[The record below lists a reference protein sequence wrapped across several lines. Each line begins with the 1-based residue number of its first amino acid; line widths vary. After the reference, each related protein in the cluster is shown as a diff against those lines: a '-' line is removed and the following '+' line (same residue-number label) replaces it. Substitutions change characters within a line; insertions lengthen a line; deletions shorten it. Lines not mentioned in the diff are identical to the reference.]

1 MPLQKL
7 SFRPGVNK
15 ESTTLANEGGWFACD
30 KVRFRSGYP
39 EKIGGWTL
47 DTGLTA
53 STNIPPSGSFWG
65 VCRSLWNWATLA
77 GNNLLG
83 LGTNLKFYIQ
93 QSSGGSF
100 YDVTPLRRIGGTV
113 TPTVA
118 NCFTAAYSTL
128 SSGINA
134 TDTSL
139 TVASGTNFPNSGV
152 VQIDSE
158 IIAYSGKSTNI
169 LTGLT
174 RGYNGTTAAS
184 HLSAAGV
191 GSYLLRV
198 THAGHGAQAN
208 DFVTFAS
215 AVSLG
220 GNMTATVLNQEFQ
233 IIAVES
239 SSVYTILAQA
249 YATLNG
255 NIGSSNTSM
264 TLAPIPPAVTI
275 DFPSTGGV
283 LKIGAEQVY
292 FAGVSGN
299 TLTGLVRG
307 FNSTTAAAH
316 NSGVVVYAPVQ
327 ATSADTGDG
336 GASTTAQYQIS
347 TGNAT
352 YSTATGWGAG
362 GWGGVTTGFT
372 STGWGRSA
380 AVGVGVDIRLWSQD
394 NYGQD
399 LIINA
404 RGGPLYYWA
413 VNSSPSTYDRAQLIF
428 ASGTVSIRGSS
439 VTCDA
444 TTPSLVNFMA
454 ISDASRFVICFGTN
468 DPTGVY
474 ATTALDP
481 MQIRWSDQE
490 AFNTWTPAI
499 TNQAGGFRLSH
510 GSEIITA
517 MQTRQEILVF
527 TDSALYSMQFV
538 GAPYVWSLQILA
550 DNISVIGQNAVATAN
565 NITYW
570 MGTDKFYMYTGR
582 VDTLPC
588 SLRQYVFSDINLTE
602 SSQVMAGTN
611 EGYNEIW
618 WFYCSANSNTID
630 RYVIYNHLERTW
642 YYGTMSRT
650 AWLDSSLRDFPM
662 ATGYNGQLIYHEN
675 GVDDGTTNPPSPI
688 TAYVQS
694 SDFDIGDGHN
704 YGFVWRMIP
713 DLTFNGSFANTPSAT
728 MSLLPRVNPGSN
740 YSTTNSPSVTST
752 QNYTSQRSYEVQ
764 QFTQLIYTRVRGRQM
779 SFKVQSTGLGVQ
791 WQLGVPRIDS
801 RPDGE
806 R

>member
-39 EKIGGWTL
+39 EKVGGWTL
-47 DTGLTA
+47 DVGLTA

-152 VQIDSE
+152 VQIGTE
-158 IIAYSGKSTNI
+158 IIAYAGKSTNV

-174 RGYNGTTAAS
+174 RGYNGTTPAS

-208 DFVTFAS
+208 DFVTFAA

-239 SSVYTILAQA
+239 NNVYTILAQA
-249 YATLNG
+249 YSTLNG
-255 NIGSSNTSM
+255 NIGSSDTSIN
-264 TLAPIPPAVTI
+264 LVLGGGAN
-275 DFPSTGGV
+275 FPSTGGV

-292 FAGVSGN
+292 FAGKSVD

-307 FNSTTAAAH
+307 FNGTTAAAH

-372 STGWGRSA
+372 STGWGRSS

-413 VNSSPSTYDRAQLIF
+413 VNSSPTTYDRAQLIF
-428 ASGTVSIRGSS
+428 ASGTVSIRSAT
-439 VTCDA
+439 VTCDS

-570 MGTDKFYMYTGR
+570 MGTDKFYSYSGR

-618 WFYCSANSNTID
+618 WFYCSAGSNTID
-630 RYVIYNHLERTW
+630 KYVIYNHLERTW
-642 YYGTMSRT
+642 YYGTMPRT

-713 DLTFNGSFANTPSAT
+713 DITFNGSFANTPSAT

>member
-15 ESTTLANEGGWFACD
+15 ESTTLSNEGGWFSCD
-30 KVRFRSGYP
+30 KVRFRSGFP

-77 GNNLLG
+77 GYNLLG

-93 QSSGGSF
+93 QSIGGSF
-100 YDVTPLRRIGGTV
+100 YDVTPLRYIGGTL
-113 TPTVA
+113 TPSVA

-128 SSGINA
+128 SADITPTA
-134 TDTSL
+134 TSL
-139 TVASGTNFPNSGV
+139 TVVSGTDFPDSGV
-152 VQIDSE
+152 VQIGTE
-158 IIAYSGKSTNI
+158 IIAYFGKSTNT

-184 HLSAAGV
+184 HLTGAGV

-233 IIAVES
+233 VVAVS
-239 SSVYTILAQA
+239 SSNEYTILAQA

-255 NIGSSNTSM
+255 DIGSTE
-264 TLAPIPPAVTI
+264 TTI
-275 DFPSTGGV
+275 TISSTTDFPSTGGV
-283 LKIGAEQVY
+283 LKIGAEQIY
-292 FAGVSGN
+292 FAGKSGS

-307 FNSTTAAAH
+307 FNGTTAAAH
-316 NSGVVVYAPVQ
+316 NSGAVVYAPVQ
-327 ATSADTGDG
+327 ATASDTGDG
-336 GASTTAQYQIS
+336 GASTTAEYQIN
-347 TGNAT
+347 TGNAS
-352 YSTATGWGAG
+352 YSVATGWGAG

-394 NYGQD
+394 NFGQD
-399 LIINA
+399 LIINP

-413 VNSSPSTYDRAQLIF
+413 VNSSPTTYDRAQLIF
-428 ASGTVSIRGSS
+428 AGGTVTVRGSS
-439 VTCDA
+439 IVCDS
-444 TTPSLVNFMA
+444 TTPSICNFMA

-474 ATTALDP
+474 ATTVLDP

-490 AFNTWTPAI
+490 SFDIWTPAI

-517 MQTRQEILVF
+517 MQTRQEILVY
-527 TDSALYSMQFV
+527 TDSAMYSMQFV
-538 GAPYVWSLQILA
+538 GAPYVWSLSILA
-550 DNISVIGQNAVATAN
+550 DNISIIGQNAVATVN

-570 MGTDKFYMYTGR
+570 MGIDKFYMYTGR

-588 SLRQYVFSDINLTE
+588 SLRQYIYSDINLTE
-602 SSQVMAGTN
+602 SSQVIAGTN
-611 EGYNEIW
+611 EGYNEVW
-618 WFYCSANSNTID
+618 WFYCSANSNVID
-630 RYVIYNHLERTW
+630 KYVIYNHLERTW

-650 AWLDSSLRDFPM
+650 AWFDSSLRDFPL
-662 ATGYNGQLIYHEN
+662 ATGYNGQLVYHEN

-713 DLTFNGSFANTPSAT
+713 DISFNGSYVNNPSAT
-728 MSLLPRVNPGSN
+728 MSLLPRVNPGANYNTSN
-740 YSTTNSPSVTST
+740 TPTLTST

-764 QFTQLIYTRVRGRQM
+764 QFTQILYTRVRGRQM

-801 RPDGE
+801 RADGE

>member
-7 SFRPGVNK
+7 TFRPGVNK

-30 KVRFRSGYP
+30 KVRFRSGFP

-47 DTGLTA
+47 DAGVTN
-53 STNIPPSGSFWG
+53 STNLPPSGSFWG
-65 VCRSLWNWATLA
+65 VCRSLWNWFTLA
-77 GNNLLG
+77 GYNLLG

-93 QSSGGSF
+93 QSSGGTF

-113 TPTVA
+113 TPAVP

-158 IIAYSGKSTNI
+158 IIAYAGKSTNT

-174 RGYNGTTAAS
+174 RGYNGTTPAS

-233 IIAVES
+233 VVAVES

-249 YATLNG
+249 YSTLNG
-255 NIGSSNTSM
+255 NIGSSDTSM
-264 TLAPIPPAVTI
+264 NLVSAA

-292 FAGVSGN
+292 FAGKSGN

-307 FNSTTAAAH
+307 FNGTTAAAH
-316 NSGVVVYAPVQ
+316 NSGVPVYAPVQ
-327 ATSADTGDG
+327 ATSADTGNG
-336 GASTTAQYQIS
+336 GASTTAQYQIN
-347 TGNAT
+347 TGSA
-352 YSTATGWGAG
+352 SFSVATGWGAG

-372 STGWGRSA
+372 STGWGRSSA
-380 AVGVGVDIRLWSQD
+380 IGVGVDIRLWSQD
-394 NYGQD
+394 NFGQD

-413 VNSSPSTYDRAQLIF
+413 VNSSPTIYDRAQLIF
-428 ASGTVSIRGSS
+428 AGGTVNIRGSS
-439 VTCDA
+439 VVCDS

-454 ISDASRFVICFGTN
+454 ISDSSRFVICFGTN

-490 AFNTWTPAI
+490 SFDIWTPDI

-517 MQTRQEILVF
+517 MQTRQEILVY
-527 TDSALYSMQFV
+527 TDSALYSMQFL
-538 GAPYVWSLQILA
+538 GAPYVWGLQILA
-550 DNISVIGQNAVATAN
+550 DNISIIGQNAVATAN

-570 MGTDKFYMYTGR
+570 MGVDKFYMYTGR
-582 VDTLPC
+582 VETLPC
-588 SLRQYVFSDINLTE
+588 SLRQYVYSDINLTE

-618 WFYCSANSNTID
+618 WFYCSAGSNTID
-630 RYVIYNHLERTW
+630 KYVIYNHLERTW
-642 YYGTMSRT
+642 YYGNLSRT

-662 ATGYNGQLIYHEN
+662 ATGYNGQLVYHED

-713 DLTFNGSFANTPSAT
+713 DITFNGSFANNPSAT

-740 YSTTNSPSVTST
+740 YSTAITPTLAST

-764 QFTQLIYTRVRGRQM
+764 QFTQILYTRVRGRQM

-801 RPDGE
+801 RADGE

>member
-1 MPLQKL
+1 
-7 SFRPGVNK
+7 
-15 ESTTLANEGGWFACD
+15 
-30 KVRFRSGYP
+30 
-39 EKIGGWTL
+39 
-47 DTGLTA
+47 
-53 STNIPPSGSFWG
+53 
-65 VCRSLWNWATLA
+65 LWNWATLA

>member
-15 ESTTLANEGGWFACD
+15 ESTTLSNEGGWFSCD
-30 KVRFRSGYP
+30 KVRFRSGFP

-77 GNNLLG
+77 GYNLLG

-93 QSSGGSF
+93 QSIGGSF
-100 YDVTPLRRIGGTV
+100 YDVTPLRYIGGTL
-113 TPTVA
+113 TPSVA

-128 SSGINA
+128 SADITPTA
-134 TDTSL
+134 TSL
-139 TVASGTNFPNSGV
+139 TVVSGTDFPDSGV
-152 VQIDSE
+152 VQIGTE
-158 IIAYSGKSTNI
+158 IIAYFGKSTNT

-184 HLSAAGV
+184 HLTGAGV

-233 IIAVES
+233 VVAVS
-239 SSVYTILAQA
+239 SSNEYTILAQA

-255 NIGSSNTSM
+255 DIGSTE
-264 TLAPIPPAVTI
+264 TTI
-275 DFPSTGGV
+275 TISSTTDFPSTGGV
-283 LKIGAEQVY
+283 LKIGIEQIY
-292 FAGVSGN
+292 FAGKSGS

-307 FNSTTAAAH
+307 FNGTTAAAH
-316 NSGVVVYAPVQ
+316 NSGAVVYAPVQ
-327 ATSADTGDG
+327 ATASDTGDG
-336 GASTTAQYQIS
+336 GASTTAEYQIN
-347 TGNAT
+347 TGNAS
-352 YSTATGWGAG
+352 YSVATGWGAG

-394 NYGQD
+394 NFGQD
-399 LIINA
+399 LIINP

-413 VNSSPSTYDRAQLIF
+413 VNSSPTTYDRAQLIF
-428 ASGTVSIRGSS
+428 AGGTVTVRGSS
-439 VTCDA
+439 IVCDS
-444 TTPSLVNFMA
+444 TTPSICNFMA

-474 ATTALDP
+474 ATTVLDP

-490 AFNTWTPAI
+490 SFDIWTPAI

-517 MQTRQEILVF
+517 MQTRQEILVY
-527 TDSALYSMQFV
+527 TDSAMYSMQFV
-538 GAPYVWSLQILA
+538 GAPYVWSLSILA
-550 DNISVIGQNAVATAN
+550 DNISIIGQNAVATVN

-570 MGTDKFYMYTGR
+570 MGIDKFYMYTGR

-588 SLRQYVFSDINLTE
+588 SLRQYIYSDINLTE
-602 SSQVMAGTN
+602 SSQVIAGTN
-611 EGYNEIW
+611 EGYNEVW
-618 WFYCSANSNTID
+618 WFYCSANSNAID
-630 RYVIYNHLERTW
+630 KYVIYNHLERTW

-650 AWLDSSLRDFPM
+650 AWFDSSLRDFPL
-662 ATGYNGQLIYHEN
+662 ATGYNGQLVYHEN

-713 DLTFNGSFANTPSAT
+713 DVSFNGSYANNPSAT
-728 MSLLPRVNPGSN
+728 MSLLPRVNPGANYNTSN
-740 YSTTNSPSVTST
+740 TPTLTST

-764 QFTQLIYTRVRGRQM
+764 QFTQILYTRVRGRQM

-801 RPDGE
+801 RADGE

>member
-1 MPLQKL
+1 
-7 SFRPGVNK
+7 
-15 ESTTLANEGGWFACD
+15 
-30 KVRFRSGYP
+30 
-39 EKIGGWTL
+39 
-47 DTGLTA
+47 
-53 STNIPPSGSFWG
+53 
-65 VCRSLWNWATLA
+65 LWNWFNLA
-77 GNNLLG
+77 GFDLLG

-93 QSSGGSF
+93 QSVGGFF
-100 YDVTPLRRIGGTV
+100 YDVTPLRRISGTV
-113 TPTVA
+113 SPSVP

-139 TVASGTNFPNSGV
+139 TVAAGANFPNSGV

-158 IIAYSGKSTNI
+158 IIAYSGKATNT
-169 LTGLT
+169 LTGLI
-174 RGYNGTTAAS
+174 RGYNGTTPAS
-184 HLSAAGV
+184 HLAAAGV

-198 THAGHGAQAN
+198 THAGNGAQAN

-215 AVSLG
+215 AVGLG
-220 GNMTATVLNQEFQ
+220 GNMTATVLNKEFQ
-233 IIAVES
+233 VIAVET

-249 YATLNG
+249 YSTLSG
-255 NIGSSNTSM
+255 NIGSTDTSM
-264 TLAPIPPAVTI
+264 NLVLGGGAN
-275 DFPSTGGV
+275 FPSTGGV
-283 LKIGAEQVY
+283 LKINAEQIY
-292 FAGVSGN
+292 FAGKSVD

-307 FNSTTAAAH
+307 FNGTTAAAH
-316 NSGVVVYAPVQ
+316 NSGVPVYAPVQ
-327 ATSADTGDG
+327 ATSADTGNG
-336 GASTTAQYQIS
+336 GAGTTAEYQIN

-352 YSTATGWGAG
+352 YSTAAGWGAG

-413 VNSSPSTYDRAQLIF
+413 VNSVPTTYNRAQLMF
-428 ASGTVSIRGSS
+428 ASGTVSIRGST

-444 TTPSLVNFMA
+444 TTPSLCNFMM
-454 ISDASRFVICFGTN
+454 ISDSSRFVICFGTN
-468 DPTGVY
+468 DPAGVY
-474 ATTALDP
+474 ATTTLDP
-481 MQIRWSDQE
+481 MQVRWSDQE
-490 AFNTWTPAI
+490 AFNVWTPAI

-517 MQTRQEILVF
+517 TQTRQEILIF
-527 TDSALYSMQFV
+527 TDATLYSMQFV

-565 NITYW
+565 NFTYW
-570 MGTDKFYMYTGR
+570 MGTDKFYVYSGR
-582 VDTLPC
+582 VETLPC
-588 SLRQYVFSDINLTE
+588 SLRQYVFQDINMTE
-602 SSQVMAGTN
+602 ASQVVAGTN
-611 EGYNEIW
+611 EGYNEVW
-618 WFYCSANSNTID
+618 WFYCSAGSNTID
-630 RYVIYNHLERTW
+630 KYVIYNHLERTW
-642 YYGTMSRT
+642 YYGTMPRT
-650 AWLDSSLRDFPM
+650 FWFDSPLRSFPM
-662 ATGYNGQLIYHEN
+662 ATGYNGQLLYHES

-713 DLTFNGSFANTPSAT
+713 DITFNGSYVNTPSAT

-740 YSTTNSPSVTST
+740 YGSTTSPALTST
-752 QNYTSQRSYEVQ
+752 QNYTSQRTYEVQ
-764 QFTQLIYTRVRGRQM
+764 QYTQILYTRVRGRQM